1 MNIHQDD
8 LYDVAGYLQ
17 HLEGV
22 VAQQR
27 IDTANV
33 IAGLQQARDILSN
46 ALTANQQRSLAN
58 KAKLAELQAKY
69 PARPILSVGE

>member
-1 MNIHQDD
+1 MDINQED

-17 HLEGV
+17 HLESV

-27 IDTANV
+27 IDTQSV
-33 IAGLQQARDILSN
+33 IAGLQQARDILSV
-46 ALTANQQRSLAN
+46 ALTNNQARSLERRAQ
-58 KAKLAELQAKY
+58 LAELQAKY

>member
-1 MNIHQDD
+1 MNINQDD

-17 HLEGV
+17 HLESV

-69 PARPILSVGE
+69 PTRPILSVGE

>member
-1 MNIHQDD
+1 MNITQDD

-22 VAQQR
+22 VTQQR

-33 IAGLQQARDILSN
+33 VAGLQHAREILSS
-46 ALTANQQRSLAN
+46 ALTSNQQRSLDN
-58 KAKLAELQAKY
+58 RAKLAELQAKY
-69 PARPILSVGE
+69 PTRPILSVGE